1 MHKRTPL
8 SAPGPFLA
16 EQIKSKDP
24 YELSRGH
31 AIFTPPTGQRG
42 AQSNLDG
49 GAVLKTDPDVR
60 SAGVDAGF
68 SAAPNALRAP
78 DISVGNL
85 CDEPGW
91 SKVAPPLA
99 VEYADVGQDEAAL
112 EEKRAE
118 LFAAGTRYLW
128 VVRLAAAPRYVE
140 VHEAGAPSRRLYAGE
155 VLTAPGVLRNS
166 VPVEA
171 MWDGEAANRATLR
184 NLLNR
189 AGYESL
195 DQVRGEGVERGIEQG
210 IEQGEARGLATAIL
224 DACELRGSPLTE
236 VQRAVVT
243 GSRDAVLLRGWLRR
257 ILGGEDA
264 CFIV

>member
-1 MHKRTPL
+1 MNKRTPP
-8 SAPGPFLA
+8 SGPGPFLA

-60 SAGVDAGF
+60 SAGIDAGF

-85 CDEPGW
+85 RDEPGW

-99 VEYADVGQDEAAL
+99 VEYADVGQDESAL
-112 EEKRAE
+112 QEKLAE

-128 VVRLAAAPRYVE
+128 VVRLAAEPRHVE
-140 VHEAGAPSRRLYAGE
+140 AHEAGAPMRLLYAGD
-155 VLTAPGVLRNS
+155 VLTAPGVLRNP

-195 DQVRGEGVERGIEQG
+195 DQVRGEGLEQG
-210 IEQGEARGLATAIL
+210 IEQGEARGLAKAIL
-224 DACELRGSPLTE
+224 DACELRGKPLTE
-236 VQRAVVT
+236 AQQAVVIA
-243 GSRDAVLLRGWLRR
+243 SRDPLQLRGWLRR
-257 ILGGEDA
+257 ILGGEEA
-264 CFIV
+264 SFIA